1 MDGDSFQEDD
11 DKIKKNNQEK
21 TSDKDHTIIQVILP
35 QNSIWLKELI

>member
-11 DKIKKNNQEK
+11 DKIKIKKNNQEK

-35 QNSIWLKELI
+35 QSSI